1 MRAMKGE
8 TMAKAVKKRAVREW
22 SDAGPI
28 GSTSEA
34 RWQEEQLG
42 FRLDVF
48 LRSRGWEHTSSTPS
62 SFWMWHKKVKGIA
75 MYVDRECALGIERN
89 LEPDDIDG
97 DEELGG

>member
-1 MRAMKGE
+1 MGA
-8 TMAKAVKKRAVREW
+8 AKKKPTVREW

-34 RWQEEQLG
+34 RWQEEQLV
-42 FRLDVF
+42 FRVDAF
-48 LRSRGWEHTSSTPS
+48 LRSRGWADTSSTPGC
-62 SFWMWHKKVKGIA
+62 FWMWTKMIKGQE
-75 MYVDRECALGIERN
+75 MYVTREHAMGIEAH